1 MFEDINL
8 VWSVVFQFSFA
19 LWWGLKG
26 NFTLI
31 PYFLCS
37 SSKNFIYM
45 MTAFIDSWGEGQVS
59 QDSHIKSTLSV
70 TIVKC
75 IFLTGF
81 FVMEGEDSVFL
92 EFLFSVFP
100 DSSISPLGFFPSALS
115 LQKTPCF
122 HPLLPSEVFPRLP
135 LQSLHTFKSLPWNLC
150 SDWAELV
157 FSIFVQRW
165 NFSSTWFFQAPPLP
179 NHSPQRTAV
188 QAREKAL
195 LEFSV
200 YFSTDKLI

>member
-19 LWWGLKG
+19 LWWGLKV
-26 NFTLI
+26 NFTWT

-81 FVMEGEDSVFL
+81 FVMEVEDSVFL

-100 DSSISPLGFFPSALS
+100 DSSISPLAFFPSALS

-135 LQSLHTFKSLPWNLC
+135 LQSLHTFKSLPWSLC

-157 FSIFVQRW
+157 FSIFVHKME
-165 NFSSTWFFQAPPLP
+165 FLFYMVFPSTSSPKPL
-179 NHSPQRTAV
+179 
-188 QAREKAL
+188 
-195 LEFSV
+195 
-200 YFSTDKLI
+200 STEDCSAS